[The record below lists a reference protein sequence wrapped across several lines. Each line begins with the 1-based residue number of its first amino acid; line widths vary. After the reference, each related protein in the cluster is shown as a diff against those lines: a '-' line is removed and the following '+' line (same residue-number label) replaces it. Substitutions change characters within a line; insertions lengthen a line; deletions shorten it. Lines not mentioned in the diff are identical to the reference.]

1 MVAAVTV
8 LLVLLLRGGR
18 REEEVMEVVEVV
30 LRAVSIVVS
39 IVMDGDGSDGGGAIA
54 ACRRC
59 RSSVRRASPL
69 IPGVLVGNPS
79 SFNALR
85 TVVRSIFNCKVSD
98 SKNQGYYHLKL
109 SKHIYLLKFRKY
121 QVGKYKIARLKMKKG
136 S

>member
-1 MVAAVTV
+1 MASARRCSRSSLRACPRTPGVRVSWSRDSSAAFKAAMVAAVTV

-98 SKNQGYYHLKL
+98 SKK
-109 SKHIYLLKFRKY
+109 
-121 QVGKYKIARLKMKKG
+121 
-136 S
+136 